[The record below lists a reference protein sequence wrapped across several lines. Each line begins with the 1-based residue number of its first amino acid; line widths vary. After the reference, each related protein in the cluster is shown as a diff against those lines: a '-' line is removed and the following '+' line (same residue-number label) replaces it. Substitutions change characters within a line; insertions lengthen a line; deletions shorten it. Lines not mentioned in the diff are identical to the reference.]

1 MPTFQGNYILNKHN
15 FAQVGAHKQKWKLL
29 KRVQN
34 EGALQPLFMRESK
47 GAIIEQTKLGI
58 ALLGLRLAVKKR
70 EGEGRR
76 KKRRAHSKWTPMRFA
91 TRLLSIDMR
100 AVLAEHAVQLNW

>member
-1 MPTFQGNYILNKHN
+1 
-15 FAQVGAHKQKWKLL
+15 
-29 KRVQN
+29 
-34 EGALQPLFMRESK
+34 MRESK

-76 KKRRAHSKWTPMRFA
+76 KKRRAHSK
-91 TRLLSIDMR
+91 
-100 AVLAEHAVQLNW
+100 